1 MIEQVYTDEQ
11 LDAMSQ
17 DELKA
22 EYERVM
28 NFGKYYGKP
37 DYFHWKRF
45 ERLIRRYESLILRA
59 EVQMKYKMCITCKHY
74 VHEIDKP
81 SKGAY
86 IAPYCKLDPEQV
98 VYLFTECLIG
108 KWEAKDEPA

>member
-1 MIEQVYTDEQ
+1 MNEQVYTEEQ

-45 ERLIRRYESLILRA
+45 DRLIRRYANMILRVEA
-59 EVQMKYKMCITCKHY
+59 QN
-74 VHEIDKP
+74 EI
-81 SKGAY
+81 
-86 IAPYCKLDPEQV
+86 
-98 VYLFTECLIG
+98 
-108 KWEAKDEPA
+108 

>member
-59 EVQMKYKMCITCKHY
+59 EAQKKYKMCITCKYY
-74 VHEIDKP
+74 VHEIDQP
-81 SKGAY
+81 SKGNYDRAS
-86 IAPYCKLDPEQV
+86 LHRR
-98 VYLFTECLIG
+98 TTG
-108 KWEAKDEPA
+108 RDEPGRTESGI